1 VKTGLNEGWTGLSEA
16 GLNEG
21 WTGLSVA
28 WVLTEQVWAMPGV
41 GLSEGWTERGL
52 DWTECGMGV
61 D

>member
-1 VKTGLNEGWTGLSEA
+1 MKTGLNEGWTGLSEA